1 MRKRPPEDSPL
12 EAIRAAAHPEQR
24 EGWPERLAL
33 WCAEL
38 ATIAMLVLIATGL
51 IARNFFAYSF
61 DFIHEFSGY
70 LLVCSFFMSLAAC
83 QSTGNFHRVE
93 FLRSRLSLA
102 GRRYL
107 DVGLDTMSLLGC
119 LILLWFVVRFEWL
132 TWTREEVANTLNA
145 TPLFIPR
152 VIMPLGTALLCYALI
167 RSIARLAAELKPRRK
182 VIPAGSKELRS

>member
-1 MRKRPPEDSPL
+1 MIDRPPKDLPL
-12 EAIRAAAHPEQR
+12 EVIPGIPGAEPR

-38 ATIAMLVLIATGL
+38 ATIAMLVLISAGL
-51 IARNFFAYSF
+51 IARNFFSYSF

-83 QSTGNFHRVE
+83 QSTENFHRVE
-93 FLRSRLSLA
+93 MLRSRLSVA
-102 GRRYL
+102 GRKRL
-107 DVGLDTMSLLGC
+107 DVLLDTVSLIGC
-119 LILLWFVVRFEWL
+119 LILLWFVARFEWL

-152 VIMPLGTALLCYALI
+152 IVMPLGTALLCYALI
-167 RSIARLAAELKPRRK
+167 RSIVRLAVEFKPRRK
-182 VIPAGSKELRS
+182 IISAGLKES